1 MASEM
6 ETERKNQELKHLG
19 FVRLGAIHALKCASS
34 LYDYAKQNSGPLR
47 SAVGTVE
54 GTVTAVVGPVYQ
66 KLKGVPD
73 DLLVFLDNK
82 VDEASHKFDE
92 HAPPLAKH
100 LVSKAHSFVQKAS
113 QKAEKLVNE
122 AQTGG
127 PRAAV
132 HYAASEYKQFVVSQS
147 VWMWVGLSRCPPFHK
162 VAEKAV
168 PAVATCSEK
177 YNCVVKDMTQKGYP
191 IFGYLP
197 LVPIEEISKAVKK
210 GESGH
215 KSDSSGHKSDS
226 SDSD

>member
-1 MASEM
+1 M
-6 ETERKNQELKHLG
+6 
-19 FVRLGAIHALKCASS
+19 
-34 LYDYAKQNSGPLR
+34 
-47 SAVGTVE
+47 
-54 GTVTAVVGPVYQ
+54 
-66 KLKGVPD
+66 
-73 DLLVFLDNK
+73 
-82 VDEASHKFDE
+82 
-92 HAPPLAKH
+92 
-100 LVSKAHSFVQKAS
+100 SKAHSFVQKAS

-197 LVPIEEISKAVKK
+197 LVPVEEISKAVKK
-210 GESGH
+210 GESG
-215 KSDSSGHKSDS
+215 KEGAAAASAEHKSDS